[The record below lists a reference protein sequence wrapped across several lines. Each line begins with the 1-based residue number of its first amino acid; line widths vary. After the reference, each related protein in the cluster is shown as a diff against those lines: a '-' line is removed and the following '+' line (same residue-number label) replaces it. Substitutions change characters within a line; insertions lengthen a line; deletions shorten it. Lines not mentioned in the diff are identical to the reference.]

1 MVDLVEEL
9 ASSPY
14 RRSLVRGGAAV
25 LPLVT
30 CAILAGFRD
39 DVTSATSA
47 LILVLWVVAAAAS
60 GDRVAGVVAAL
71 SGGIWFDFFLTE
83 PYQRFTISDPDDVE
97 VTVLLVVIGVVVNE
111 IALWGR
117 RQQSRAAGRSGYLD
131 GVLSA
136 ARLVSEGDTPP
147 SVLIDVVAR
156 QITDVL
162 GAEACRFEP
171 GPAHDTRF
179 ALLDHDGEITRG
191 GHVVNVERNGLPFD
205 EEVAIVVRRGPH
217 ILGDFVVTSATH
229 IAYPSKEQRR
239 VAVLLADQVASELT
253 SD

>member
-1 MVDLVEEL
+1 MVDLVKEL
-9 ASSPY
+9 ANSPY
-14 RRSLVRGGAAV
+14 RRSLVRGAAAL

-30 CAILAGFRD
+30 CAVLASFRD

-136 ARLVSEGDTPP
+136 ARMVSEGDTPP
-147 SVLIDVVAR
+147 SVLINVVAR

-162 GAEACRFEP
+162 GAETCRFEP
-171 GPAHDTRF
+171 GPVHDPRF
-179 ALLDHDGEITRG
+179 ALLDHDGEVTRG
-191 GHVVNVERNGLPFD
+191 GHMVNVDRDGLPFD
-205 EEVAIVVRRGPH
+205 EEVAIVVRRGPD
-217 ILGDFVVTSATH
+217 ILGDFVVTSASHLT
-229 IAYPSKEQRR
+229 YPSKEQRR
-239 VAVLLADQVASELT
+239 VAVLLADQVASVLPAV
-253 SD
+253 